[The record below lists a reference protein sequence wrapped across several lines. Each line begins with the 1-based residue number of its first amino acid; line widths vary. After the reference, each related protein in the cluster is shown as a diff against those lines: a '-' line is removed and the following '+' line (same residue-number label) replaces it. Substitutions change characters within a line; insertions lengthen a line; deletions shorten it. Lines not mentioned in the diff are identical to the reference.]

1 MSNIGRIILV
11 VIILSA
17 GVGLTKLIMKFAPE
31 AKTEAPVRVLPI
43 VEVLAMAPET
53 VKVAVATQG
62 IVMARTQSA
71 AASEV
76 AGRVVNVDPR
86 FEVGGEFKK
95 GEVILEIESADYKAA
110 LANANAKAAEAR
122 LAAALED
129 GRSKNAEREW
139 QKLGKGET
147 PTALVL
153 RAPQLEAAQ
162 ANMVAADA
170 AVAKAERDLE
180 RCSLKAPYDCR
191 VVMKRI
197 DLGSF
202 AGIGTPLAD
211 LESLGAYEVRLPV
224 PLEDYAFVKV
234 PGDAGVTEMPEVK
247 FSSVVAGDT
256 LEWMGKIV
264 RTEGGVDRSSRSV
277 FLIAELA
284 SPEKRDRYLQPGL
297 FVKASVSGVEL
308 KNVYRVPRRAIY
320 GVNQVLIVDEKN
332 MVSLRD
338 LVVVRSE
345 AEYLLVSE
353 GLSAGER
360 ICVTSIAGVVENMEV
375 KVVDRDAEVK
385 KEGV

>member
-1 MSNIGRIILV
+1 
-11 VIILSA
+11 
-17 GVGLTKLIMKFAPE
+17 
-31 AKTEAPVRVLPI
+31 
-43 VEVLAMAPET
+43 
-53 VKVAVATQG
+53 
-62 IVMARTQSA
+62 
-71 AASEV
+71 
-76 AGRVVNVDPR
+76 
-86 FEVGGEFKK
+86 
-95 GEVILEIESADYKAA
+95 
-110 LANANAKAAEAR
+110 
-122 LAAALED
+122 
-129 GRSKNAEREW
+129 
-139 QKLGKGET
+139 
-147 PTALVL
+147 
-153 RAPQLEAAQ
+153 LEAAQ

>member
-1 MSNIGRIILV
+1 
-11 VIILSA
+11 
-17 GVGLTKLIMKFAPE
+17 
-31 AKTEAPVRVLPI
+31 